1 MRVSLALNVDSVLCK
16 TLFEVWLTPFNANRN
31 RNGFCVMSLCHNWIE
46 HNIQSEA
53 LGHLAATRASADL
66 LTEGSCVASPGVLL
80 RVLKVLGDEGKV
92 LAQFQP
98 QVRLWHPA
106 IVGVDG
112 MVLGQLPC
120 D

>member
-1 MRVSLALNVDSVLCK
+1 
-16 TLFEVWLTPFNANRN
+16 
-31 RNGFCVMSLCHNWIE
+31 MSQLECI
-46 HNIQSEA
+46 IQSGV
-53 LGHLAATRASADL
+53 LGHLAATRTTAGS
-66 LTEGSCVASPGVLL
+66 LTEAFFVASPGVLL